1 LPVTE
6 QRKSVR
12 RRALKGGRIIFN
24 EGWASLSCTIRNLSE
39 HGAKLQL
46 ESVLGIPSA
55 FTLMFDDG
63 SPPRKCLVKWR
74 NPTSLGVE
82 FT

>member
-1 LPVTE
+1 MTE
-6 QRKSVR
+6 RGKSARRKT
-12 RRALKGGRIIFN
+12 LKGGRIVFN
-24 EGWASLSCTIRNLSE
+24 EGWASFSCTIRNISE
-39 HGAKLQL
+39 HGAKLQV

-55 FTLMFDDG
+55 FTLLFDDG

>member
-1 LPVTE
+1 MSE
-6 QRKSVR
+6 QRKSGR

-24 EGWASLSCTIRNLSE
+24 EGWGTLSCTIRNLSDD
-39 HGAKLQL
+39 GAKLQL
-46 ESVLGIPSA
+46 ESVLGIPSE

-63 SPPRKCLVKWR
+63 SPSRKCLVKWR